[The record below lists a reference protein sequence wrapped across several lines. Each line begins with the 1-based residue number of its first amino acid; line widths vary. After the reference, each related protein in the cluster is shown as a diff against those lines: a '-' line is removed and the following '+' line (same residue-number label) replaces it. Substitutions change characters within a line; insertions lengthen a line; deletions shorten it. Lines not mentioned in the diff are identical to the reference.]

1 MRKIVIAVLFTICGV
16 AWGQALFMTGP
27 GEITAGVEAI
37 ATDIIDFNEKNETA
51 RLLRKAIFYDPHRIE
66 GISIPEYNGRG
77 TPDSVWVQITGLYG
91 NWTWQH
97 KGEPIPVGNHMFEAS
112 MLYKESTPVAI
123 LLGDPNRI
131 EGTYCVLW
139 TNYLNIYIPVLV
151 LCDRKWDN

>member
-1 MRKIVIAVLFTICGV
+1 MRKIVIAVLFTICGM

-37 ATDIIDFNEKNETA
+37 ATDIIDFNDKNETA
-51 RLLRKAIFYDPHRIE
+51 EILMKATLRNPHKIE
-66 GISIPEYNGRG
+66 GLSIPEYNGRV

-91 NWTWQH
+91 NWTLQH
-97 KGEPIPVGNHMFEAS
+97 KGEPIPIGNNMLETSA
-112 MLYKESTPVAI
+112 LYKGSTPVAFLI
-123 LLGDPNRI
+123 GDPNRVK
-131 EGTYCVLW
+131 GTYCVLW